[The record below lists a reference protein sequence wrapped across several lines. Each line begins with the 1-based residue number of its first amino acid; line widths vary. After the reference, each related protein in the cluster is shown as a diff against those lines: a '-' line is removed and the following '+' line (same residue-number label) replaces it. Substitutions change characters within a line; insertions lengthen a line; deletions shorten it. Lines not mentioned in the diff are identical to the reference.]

1 MNFASNKEEL
11 LNAVQI
17 VQRAVSL
24 KNPLPI
30 LSGIKFEAM
39 EGSVNISATDLE
51 LGISCSFPA
60 EVIEQG
66 KAVLPAKVITELIRR
81 FPDVT
86 IFFRSDPLNGSVTV
100 QYGQSEASINGYPVE
115 EFPDFPLPSGETKFS
130 IAGEILREVINQVIY
145 AAAKDENRPLY
156 TGVLFEISNGEIN
169 IVATDTHR
177 LAWRKILI
185 ENNSDLNINLIIPG
199 KTLNELTRAAG
210 LSDEPLQV
218 TVAENQVIFNT
229 ENVCLIS
236 RLIGGNFPNYR
247 QVIPK
252 EYISRVRLRAR
263 DLAEAAERAALLTR
277 DGSPVIK
284 ISIGDNILVVSVNT
298 EAGRVREEMPVF
310 QEGENLH
317 FAFNARYLSDAL
329 KAIGT
334 EEVVLEFTGPLS
346 PVIIKPVGEMEYLS
360 LLLPVRLREES

>member
-1 MNFASNKEEL
+1 MNFASNKDEL
-11 LNAVQI
+11 LNAVQV

-30 LSGIKFEAM
+30 LSGIKFEAG
-39 EGSVNISATDLE
+39 EGIVTISATDLE

-60 EVIEQG
+60 EVIEPG

-86 IFFRSDPLNGSVTV
+86 IFFKSDSLNGSVTV
-100 QYGQSEASINGYPVE
+100 QYGQSEANINGYPVE
-115 EFPDFPLPSGETKFS
+115 EFPDFPLPVGDINFS
-130 IAGEILREVINQVIY
+130 IQGEVLRELITQVIF
-145 AAAKDENRPLY
+145 ATAKDENRPLY
-156 TGVLFEISNGEIN
+156 TGVLFEIVNGDIN
-169 IVATDTHR
+169 VVATDTHR
-177 LAWRKILI
+177 LAWRKILL
-185 ENNSDLNINLIIPG
+185 ENIGDFNINLIIPG
-199 KTLNELTRAAG
+199 KTLNELTKVAG
-210 LSDEPLQV
+210 LSDQPLEI
-218 TVAENQVIFNT
+218 TVAENQVIFKT

-252 EYISRVRLRAR
+252 EYISRIRLKAR

-277 DGSPVIK
+277 EGSPVIK
-284 ISIGDNILVVSVNT
+284 IKISDNILVVSVNT

-310 QEGENLH
+310 QEGENLQ
-317 FAFNARYLSDAL
+317 FAFNARYLGDAL

>member
-30 LSGIKFEAM
+30 LSGIKFEAG
-39 EGSVNISATDLE
+39 EGTICISATDLE

-66 KAVLPAKVITELIRR
+66 NAVLPAKVITELIRR

-86 IFFRSDPLNGSVTV
+86 IFFRSDPLSGSVTL
-100 QYGQSEASINGYPVE
+100 QYGQSEANINGYPVE
-115 EFPDFPLPSGETKFS
+115 EFPDFPLPEGETKLS
-130 IAGEILREVINQVIY
+130 IPGEVLREVITQVIF
-145 AAAKDENRPLY
+145 ATARDENRPLY
-156 TGVLFEISNGEIN
+156 TGVLFEIAGGEIN

-177 LAWRKILI
+177 LAWRKILL
-185 ENNSDLNINLIIPG
+185 ENTGDLNINLIIPG
-199 KTLNELTRAAG
+199 KTLNELTKVAG
-210 LSDEPLQV
+210 LSDEPLEMI
-218 TVAENQVIFNT
+218 VAENQVIFNT
-229 ENVCLIS
+229 ENICLIS

-252 EYISRVRLRAR
+252 EYISRVRLKAR

-284 ISIGDNILVVSVNT
+284 INIGDNILVVSVNT
-298 EAGRVREEMPVF
+298 EAGRVREEITVF
-310 QEGENLH
+310 QEGEDLQ

-334 EEVVLEFTGPLS
+334 EEVLMEFTGPLS
-346 PVIIKPVGEMEYLS
+346 PVIIKPAGEMEYLS